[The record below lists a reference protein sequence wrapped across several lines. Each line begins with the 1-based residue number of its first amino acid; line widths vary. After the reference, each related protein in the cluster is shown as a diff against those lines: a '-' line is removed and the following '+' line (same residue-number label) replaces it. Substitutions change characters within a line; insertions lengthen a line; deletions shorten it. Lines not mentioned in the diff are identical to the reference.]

1 MYKEKEVSLE
11 ELQRELKSK
20 LRKPRCDKGKLRGA
34 NSKVRSDIGEPREY
48 RKSHLVETTKYARVK
63 SRLLNEDIDQSL
75 YEQEL
80 SVDKNGIFNKVIK
93 KSQHIQE
100 ARSYVS
106 KGLKVNRNS
115 YHIAGSTID
124 LEEYRFKSLQELALY
139 NPHITDRLSKLYSYE
154 LRVTGAKNWLELYC
168 RLYHISPVDMF
179 GWTYEHW
186 RHDYEIVKGDVLID
200 DFVFNIE
207 HSPGTK
213 EFLPEYLTELNAYRE
228 ELRSTLRRTKKWA
241 DARARYE
248 FELTSREDKR
258 NRERI
263 YAENADK
270 TLSQLNQLL
279 REARDTTRIERELNE
294 YMVEWENNQLNIK
307 E

>member
-1 MYKEKEVSLE
+1 MCKEVSLE

-34 NSKVRSDIGEPREY
+34 NSKVRSDKGEPRFY
-48 RKSHLVETTKYARVK
+48 RQSQLVETSKYARVK
-63 SRLLNEDIDQSL
+63 SRLLNEEVDLSL
-75 YEQEL
+75 YEQQL

-124 LEEYRFKSLQELALY
+124 LEEYRFNSLQELALY
-139 NPHITDRLSKLYSYE
+139 NPYISDKLSKLYSYE
-154 LRVTGAKNWLELYC
+154 LRVTGAENWLELYC

-179 GWTYEHW
+179 AWTYEHW
-186 RHDYEIVKGDVLID
+186 RHDYDIVKDDTLID

-213 EFLPEYLTELNAYRE
+213 EFLPDYLTELNAYRE
-228 ELRSTLRRTKKWA
+228 ELRSILRRSKKWA
-241 DARARYE
+241 DTRARYE

-263 YAENADK
+263 YAENTDK

-279 REARDTTRIERELNE
+279 RETRDTARIEQELNE
-294 YMVEWENNQLNIK
+294 YMLEWENEQLNIK